1 MPHLSTDVLIV
12 GAGGAGMYAAIAAAR
27 EGASVLL
34 LDKSQVGRG
43 GATIMAQMTVAVA
56 LGEQEA
62 DSVQLHFQD
71 TLNAGRG
78 LCNQA
83 LAYLL
88 CDDGPKRIREMAQWG
103 TRWAREDGHIKQE
116 MAPGHSVKRCCYVDF
131 LNTGPAVAATLRRK
145 VSETAAIR
153 RISNLA
159 VVEILVR
166 EGRAMGAVA
175 LNLADGQWLVIE
187 AKAVILAAGGLTK
200 LYERNS
206 ASANMG
212 GEAYALALWAGAEL
226 IDMEFVQFF
235 PIGHLAPRLVGMDPI
250 MWDPFRYKLGGKLLN
265 GRFEEFIDRYG
276 STDFGKYNATRDVAA
291 YAILK
296 EVEAGRGTPH
306 GGAYLDFRHVAEA
319 ELRAAFGPVIDRLL
333 TNGID
338 LTETPVEVGPMAH
351 YHMGGIRVGAD
362 MQTRIAGLYAAGEA
376 VGGANGANRLSGNAI
391 TEALVFGERAGS
403 SAARNLKQTSSHWHE
418 TAAQAALERLR
429 GLPCSD
435 AAGAPTPI
443 ALQAELQRLMWENAG
458 PFRSGEKL
466 SAALARI
473 ERMRQQLPSLNLAAA
488 QHYNLDLQDWF
499 ELRAML
505 TTAAAIV
512 TAALARTE
520 SRGAHQREDFPAPDD
535 SFLKN
540 QVLELTDGVLAT
552 TWIDPVLNVSI
563 GDDRKP
569 SPLRPS
575 SGA

>member
-1 MPHLSTDVLIV
+1 MVHLSTDVLIV

-27 EGASVLL
+27 NGASVLL

-78 LCNQA
+78 LCNEK

-88 CDDGPKRIREMAQWG
+88 CEDGPRRIREMEQWG

-145 VSETAAIR
+145 VSEIAAIR

-159 VVEILVR
+159 VVEVLVQD
-166 EGRAMGAVA
+166 GQAIGAFA
-175 LNLADGQWLVIE
+175 LNLVDGQWVSIA

-200 LYERNS
+200 LYERSS

-212 GEAYALALWAGAEL
+212 GEAYAMALWAGAEL

-265 GRFEEFIDRYG
+265 GRFEEFVDRYG
-276 STDFGKYNATRDVAA
+276 STDFGKYNATRDIAA

-306 GGAYLDFRHVAEA
+306 RGAYLDFRHIPESQ
-319 ELRAAFGPVIDRLL
+319 LRGAFGPVIGRLL

-338 LTETPVEVGPMAH
+338 LSKTPVEVSPIAH
-351 YHMGGIRVGAD
+351 YHMGGIRVDAN
-362 MQTRIAGLYAAGEA
+362 MQTRVAGLYAAGEA

-391 TEALVFGERAGS
+391 TEAFVFGDRAGT
-403 SAARNLKQTSSHWHE
+403 SAALNAKRASSQRQE
-418 TAAQAALERLR
+418 ALADAAFERLCGSR
-429 GLPCSD
+429 YTPSAD
-435 AAGAPTPI
+435 APTPI
-443 ALQAELQRLMWENAG
+443 SLQAELQKLMWEKAG
-458 PFRSGEKL
+458 PFRTGDHLSSALKRIVQMEGE
-466 SAALARI
+466 
-473 ERMRQQLPSLNLAAA
+473 LPTLRVNAQDGFNLN
-488 QHYNLDLQDWF
+488 LQDWF

-505 TTAAAIV
+505 TTAAAV
-512 TAALARTE
+512 VKSALSRTE
-520 SRGAHQREDFPAPDD
+520 SRGAHQREDFPAPND
-535 SFLKN
+535 SLLKN
-540 QVLELTDGVLAT
+540 QAIELHDGELRARWVA
-552 TWIDPVLNVSI
+552 PVRLQ
-563 GDDRKP
+563 G
-569 SPLRPS
+569 
-575 SGA
+575 